1 MKLDWTVLA
10 QQAGEALD
18 FDFEEFLPGVSEPAA
33 SANETA
39 VRAVG
44 PVAFSGRLCRTGRG
58 AHLELT
64 GRVAA
69 DVEGFCTRCLAPVRM
84 RIESPVCVTFD
95 RGAVAADG
103 SDAEKPDRADY
114 PISGSELDL
123 ETVARD
129 ALLLAVPMQFLCRS
143 DCAGRCAH
151 CGRSLNAGHCGCQTD
166 HSGAASPFDILKT
179 LL

>member
-10 QQAGEALD
+10 QQAGETLD
-18 FDFEEFLPGVSEPAA
+18 FHFEESLPALSEQPA
-33 SANETA
+33 SAGEAA

-44 PVAFSGRLCRTGRG
+44 PVAFSGRVARTGRG
-58 AHLELT
+58 FRLELT

-84 RIESPVCVTFD
+84 RIEAPVCVTFD

-103 SDAEKPDRADY
+103 SDAEAPDRADY
-114 PISGSELDL
+114 PIGGSELEL

-129 ALLLAVPMQFLCRS
+129 ALLLAVPMQFLCRP

-151 CGRSLNAGHCGCQTD
+151 CGRCLNDGPCGCPAD